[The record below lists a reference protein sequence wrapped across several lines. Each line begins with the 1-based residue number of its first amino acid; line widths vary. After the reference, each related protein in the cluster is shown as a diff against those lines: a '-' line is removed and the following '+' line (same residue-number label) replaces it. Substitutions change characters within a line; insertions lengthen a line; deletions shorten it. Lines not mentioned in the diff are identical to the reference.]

1 MNLLYWSNYI
11 FNPAIHAKILCK
23 GALIMLFT
31 NEKIKELSFK
41 IKQLVDSSPISEL
54 ETNLHALFQGA
65 LTKMELVS
73 REEFD
78 IQSTLLA
85 RTQQQLKTLE
95 EKISH
100 LEQAQSAK
108 K

>member
-1 MNLLYWSNYI
+1 MLKYC
-11 FNPAIHAKILCK
+11 AKEPLN
-23 GALIMLFT
+23 MLFT
-31 NEKIKELSFK
+31 NEKTKELSIK

-54 ETNLHALFQGA
+54 EHNLHALFQGA

-78 IQSTLLA
+78 IQSALLA
-85 RTQQQLKTLE
+85 RTQQKLKVLE
-95 EKISH
+95 EKISQ
-100 LEQAQSAK
+100 LEQAQTTK

>member
-1 MNLLYWSNYI
+1 MHCSNYI
-11 FNPAIHAKILCK
+11 FKAANHAKIMCK
-23 GALIMLFT
+23 GALTMLFT
-31 NEKIKELSFK
+31 NEKIKELSLK
-41 IKQLVDSSPISEL
+41 IKQLVESSPISEL

-78 IQSTLLA
+78 IQSALLA

-95 EKISH
+95 KKISQ
-100 LEQAQSAK
+100 LEQAQATK

>member
-1 MNLLYWSNYI
+1 
-11 FNPAIHAKILCK
+11 
-23 GALIMLFT
+23 MLFS
-31 NEKIKELSFK
+31 NEKIKELSLK
-41 IKQLVDSSPISEL
+41 IKQLIESSPISEL
-54 ETNLHALFQGA
+54 DTNLHALIQGA

-78 IQSTLLA
+78 IQSALLA

-95 EKISH
+95 EKVSL
-100 LEQAQSAK
+100 LEQAHAAK

>member
-1 MNLLYWSNYI
+1 
-11 FNPAIHAKILCK
+11 
-23 GALIMLFT
+23 MLFS
-31 NEKIKELSFK
+31 NEKIKELSLK
-41 IKQLVDSSPISEL
+41 IKQLIDSSPISEL
-54 ETNLHALFQGA
+54 DTNLHALIQGA

-78 IQSTLLA
+78 IQSALLA

-95 EKISH
+95 EKIGL
-100 LEQAQSAK
+100 LEQAHAAK

>member
-1 MNLLYWSNYI
+1 
-11 FNPAIHAKILCK
+11 
-23 GALIMLFT
+23 MLFT

-78 IQSTLLA
+78 IQSALLA
-85 RTQQQLKTLE
+85 RTQEQLKRLE
-95 EKISH
+95 EKISQ
-100 LEQAQSAK
+100 LEEVQASRK
-108 K
+108 

>member
-1 MNLLYWSNYI
+1 
-11 FNPAIHAKILCK
+11 
-23 GALIMLFT
+23 MLFS
-31 NEKIKELSFK
+31 NEKIKELSLK
-41 IKQLVDSSPISEL
+41 IKQLIDSSPISEL
-54 ETNLHALFQGA
+54 DTNLHALIQGA

-78 IQSTLLA
+78 IQSALLA

-95 EKISH
+95 EKISL
-100 LEQAQSAK
+100 LEQAHAAK